1 MRGCAGGYENASR
14 AQTVAMITKR
24 EWWQMFAKSGRIE
37 FYNAYK
43 ALGEGKDGQEGQG
56 DRDEGGAV

>member
-1 MRGCAGGYENASR
+1 
-14 AQTVAMITKR
+14 
-24 EWWQMFAKSGRIE
+24 MFAKSGRIE

-43 ALGEGKDGQEGQG
+43 ALGESKDGQEGQG

>member
-1 MRGCAGGYENASR
+1 
-14 AQTVAMITKR
+14 
-24 EWWQMFAKSGRIE
+24 MFAKSGRIE

-43 ALGEGKDGQEGQG
+43 VLGEGKDGKEGQG